1 MIDIVFGYFDRSS
14 PITFF
19 VLGLLSFYLLLTVW
33 VFVYRYLVINS
44 WLSKEIDSM
53 EQMHMGAVTVSGQS
67 TLSGCTKKMP
77 VVNHRVLE
85 MCEFAAIKEATK
97 GLTLLSMI
105 ASTSPF
111 IGLFGTVV
119 SILEAFTGLGI
130 QKSATL
136 GVVAPAI
143 SEALVAT
150 AAGIFVAIFAY
161 SFHLLLKRKAYEL
174 STVISIQI
182 DMILTTED
190 TNEVDKITKKTNK
203 TPSDIKLE
211 DSNENQ
217 I

>member
-1 MIDIVFGYFDRSS
+1 MIDIIFGYLDRSS

-19 VLGLLSFYLLLTVW
+19 VLGLLSFYLLLAIW
-33 VFVYRYLVINS
+33 IFVYRYLVINS

-53 EQMHMGAVTVSGQS
+53 EQMHMGAVTVSQQS
-67 TLSGCTKKMP
+67 VLNSCAKKASTP
-77 VVNHRVLE
+77 SHRMLE
-85 MCEFAAIKEATK
+85 MCEFAATKEATK
-97 GLTLLSMI
+97 GLTILSMI

-119 SILEAFTGLGI
+119 SILEAFSGLGN

-174 STVISIQI
+174 STIISMQI
-182 DMILTTED
+182 DMILA
-190 TNEVDKITKKTNK
+190 
-203 TPSDIKLE
+203 PSSE
-211 DSNENQ
+211 
-217 I
+217 